1 VVVTA
6 VAGNGYAGISS
17 SAKVMF
23 ERYTEKARRL
33 VFFARFEASQYGSP
47 CIETEHLLLGLLR
60 EDQPLLKI
68 FLGDTDFEGSIRSEI
83 ERRIKQGERIS
94 TSVEMPL
101 TADCQ
106 KALKLASEEA
116 QRLAH
121 RYIGTEHV
129 LLGMLGVGGSLA
141 AELLEARGL
150 RAGAVREK
158 IATAFR
164 PTTPAV
170 ERPHE
175 SGRATLESFVAG
187 LKSPNSEGLIEFFA
201 ERARFIDAEGN
212 DWKYEGIFKN
222 CEALFAH
229 YAKKNSAAAI
239 ETPLID
245 ADRFFV
251 ASVVWKNAMLASE
264 RRVWVHRMSV
274 VMIRENEEWR
284 ILLMQVT
291 PGFGEQNSTPLT

>member
-1 VVVTA
+1 
-6 VAGNGYAGISS
+6 
-17 SAKVMF
+17 MF

-33 VFFARFEASQYGSP
+33 VFFARFEASRYGSP
-47 CIETEHLLLGLLR
+47 SIETEHLLLGLLR
-60 EDQPLLKI
+60 EDLALLKN
-68 FLGDTDFEGSIRSEI
+68 FLGDEDIEGTLRAEI
-83 ERRIKQGERIS
+83 EQHITQRERIS

-101 TADCQ
+101 TTDCQ
-106 KALKLASEEA
+106 NALKLASEEA

-121 RYIGTEHV
+121 RHIGTEHM
-129 LLGMLGVGGSLA
+129 LLGMLGVEGSLA
-141 AELLEARGL
+141 AKLLEARGV
-150 RAGAVREK
+150 RAATVREK
-158 IATAFR
+158 VATDFR
-164 PTTPAV
+164 AATLVV

-175 SGRATLESFVAG
+175 GGRSTLESFVAG
-187 LKSPNSEGLIEFFA
+187 LESLNSEGLIEFFA
-201 ERARFIDAEGN
+201 ERARFIDAAG
-212 DWKYEGIFKN
+212 KYWTREEIFKS
-222 CEALFAH
+222 CEELFAQ
-229 YAKKNSAAAI
+229 YAKKNSAAVI

-291 PGFGEQNSTPLT
+291 PGFGEQNSTPLSLKRSGRR